1 MKAILIA
8 AAVAAV
14 SLATPHA
21 ASAADGWKD
30 QFKTVRFGV
39 LSGEN
44 EKDRLTRWTPFKD
57 YLQKELGVDVEIYT
71 AGSYD
76 GVIQALAADQIEF
89 AFLGSSAYAAAY
101 TETNGGVEP
110 LLASIDKDG
119 ATGYYSIVTVRCDS
133 GYKSLDDLKG
143 KVLAFADPDSTSGYA
158 VPYFNLVQE
167 GYDPKTYFSAIPFSG
182 SHEFGVQG
190 VETRQYDAAATYEN
204 SDVDGIYQR
213 MVQKGMIPEGDICSI
228 WKSPEIT
235 NGPLAARTNLPQD
248 LIDAMTQTVMDYPT
262 KDPEAFKKQNGPTS
276 TDVGYV
282 KVDHSRYQWI
292 VDMRDW
298 LKQQRRDD

>member
-1 MKAILIA
+1 MPGAIDS
-8 AAVAAV
+8 AV
-14 SLATPHA
+14 
-21 ASAADGWKD
+21 
-30 QFKTVRFGV
+30 TVPAMGARTCIG
-39 LSGEN
+39 
-44 EKDRLTRWTPFKD
+44 R
-57 YLQKELGVDVEIYT
+57 
-71 AGSYD
+71 
-76 GVIQALAADQIEF
+76 
-89 AFLGSSAYAAAY
+89 
-101 TETNGGVEP
+101 EP
-110 LLASIDKDG
+110 LLASIDEDG

-158 VPYFNLVQE
+158 VPYFNLVQQ

-190 VETRQYDAAATYEN
+190 VETKQYDAAATYEN

-248 LIDAMTQTVMDYPT
+248 LIDAMTQTVIDYPT
-262 KDPEAFKKQNGPTS
+262 KDPEAFKKQNGPISPLGTTGLRRPPANS
-276 TDVGYV
+276 YRRPKAPARHVG
-282 KVDHSRYQWI
+282 SS
-292 VDMRDW
+292 
-298 LKQQRRDD
+298 